1 MLNPC
6 SLQVSVRYRERKA
19 ISGKKKKI
27 FRLRKAEGSNLK
39 MEEIS
44 RMGSKKHRQ
53 YGNPVREESD
63 CSKVVLNVC

>member
-19 ISGKKKKI
+19 RSGEKKKT
-27 FRLRKAEGSNLK
+27 FMFRKAEGSNLK

-44 RMGSKKHRQ
+44 RMASKKHR
-53 YGNPVREESD
+53 
-63 CSKVVLNVC
+63 